1 MIIKC
6 KMCGGDIDFIP
17 GATYGTCEYCGS
29 TSTIPQAEDENKL
42 NRYNRAN
49 HFRRQCE
56 FDKAVAA
63 YEKILEQDD
72 TDAEA
77 HWGAVISRF
86 GIEYVEDPATHQRIP
101 TCHRVQVASILTD
114 EDYLA
119 AVENAP
125 DEESR
130 RIYQEEAARIAEIQK
145 GILAISANEKPYD
158 VFICYKETDENG
170 QRTRDSQWAQDVYY
184 GLTEQ
189 GLKVFFSRI
198 TLEAKLWQQYEPY
211 IFAALN
217 SAKVMVVVGSRPEYF
232 NAVWVKNEWSRYLS
246 LMKHDHKR
254 LLIPCYRDMDPYDL
268 PEELSMLQSQDMS
281 KIGFMQDLLRGIQKV
296 MQQPTSA
303 PQGVRVETA
312 TVETNAPGVTSLLKR
327 AALFLEDGDTASAR
341 EYYDRVLDIDP
352 ECAEAYMGKVCAETG
367 CRKESDLGALNY
379 CVDMRGDWQKAV
391 RFASA
396 AQKQKYEG
404 YMANVRARVE
414 EHCHEL
420 AIDCACAVA
429 VGRGSCA
436 KMDDALKSYRANCL
450 TKGSESTDYSAEE
463 NASWHLAGY
472 QSIRNTLAQMIA
484 DNDPRDVTEGML
496 KVAAAMFGQI
506 KGEEERAQ
514 QCLVLAE
521 QARQKVIYEKASARR
536 AAIGMPDLMDA
547 ADLEALAKQFG
558 QIPGYKDAKRQAEQC
573 LQDAENVRENA
584 YNDAVKAM
592 QEAERSSCKWREAI
606 QMLAREG
613 LNGYRDVEELRKQ
626 GEQLYE
632 ECRNAEE
639 KERKAKERKNKRLT
653 VAFVLV
659 VLIACVVGWF
669 VVTRVIPNNKYQR
682 AVTLRENGQYD
693 DAIAAFAELGD
704 YSDAAAQITETKY
717 QQAVSLR
724 EAGEYESAI
733 AVFASLNDYRDA
745 ETQIEEMKQ
754 EKYQQAVTLREN
766 GQYEEA
772 IAAFEKLGDYSDA
785 EVKIKEIKYQQAMA
799 LRRSGQYDE
808 AIAAF
813 EKLGDYSDAEVKIKE
828 IKYQQAMALRRSG
841 QYDEAIAAF
850 TALGNYGDA
859 EMQIKEVKYQQAVEL
874 RENGQYDDAIVA
886 FTELKDYSD
895 AKTQI
900 AEMKYQQGK
909 AFLNVMDYD
918 NAARILITIK
928 GYKDVDKLLTEND
941 DIMAIS
947 AEIMLDTKFT
957 VGNYVTFGTYPQ
969 TALGN
974 DQTPIEWL
982 VLARDGRQA
991 LLISRYGLDAKPY
1004 NTKLSSTTWG
1014 KCTLRTWLN
1023 DTFLNKAFSSTE
1035 QTAILTTDVD
1045 NSKQQC
1051 YSGWNPSREND
1062 TKDKVFLLS
1071 YAEANK
1077 YFGIQYVGTNV
1088 ASQKARVAPTAYI
1101 EGKIYTYNE
1110 SKTIDGQNAGT
1121 WWLRS
1126 PGKKSLDA
1134 SVTTAS
1140 GMFNS
1145 SDVNLVEIVRP
1156 ALWVSIDS
1164 PIFRQ

>member
-198 TLEAKLWQQYEPY
+198 TLEDKLGQQYEPY

-217 SAKVMVVVGSRPEYF
+217 SAKVMVVIGSRPEYF

-396 AQKQKYEG
+396 GQKQKYEG
-404 YMANVRARVE
+404 YMASVRARVE

-429 VGRGSCA
+429 VGRGSRA
-436 KMDDALKSYRANCL
+436 KMDDALKAYRANCL

-472 QSIRNTLAQMIA
+472 QSIRNTLAQMAA
-484 DNDPRDVTEGML
+484 DNAPRDVPEGML

-506 KGEEERAQ
+506 KGEEERAH

-536 AAIGMPDLMDA
+536 AAIGTPDLMDA

-558 QIPGYKDAKRQAEQC
+558 QIPGYKDAKQQAEQC
-573 LQDAENVRENA
+573 LQDAENARETV
-584 YNDAVKAM
+584 YNDAVEAM
-592 QEAERSSCKWREAI
+592 QEAEKGNFSFKWEKAI
-606 QMLAREG
+606 RMLAREG
-613 LNGYRDVEELRKQ
+613 LNGYRDVEKLRKQ
-626 GEQLYE
+626 AEQRYE

-639 KERKAKERKNKRLT
+639 KQRRANARKKKTMTIAAIVLA
-653 VAFVLV
+653 VA
-659 VLIACVVGWF
+659 ACVAGWF
-669 VVTRVIPNNKYQR
+669 VVTRVIPENKYQQ
-682 AVTLRENGQYD
+682 AWTLRENGKYD
-693 DAIAAFAELGD
+693 EAIAAFEELGE
-704 YSDAAAQITETKY
+704 YSDAKAQITETKY
-717 QQAVSLR
+717 QQATN
-724 EAGEYESAI
+724 
-733 AVFASLNDYRDA
+733 LN
-745 ETQIEEMKQ
+745 
-754 EKYQQAVTLREN
+754 
-766 GQYEEA
+766 
-772 IAAFEKLGDYSDA
+772 AFGK
-785 EVKIKEIKYQQAMA
+785 
-799 LRRSGQYDE
+799 YDE
-808 AIAAF
+808 A
-813 EKLGDYSDAEVKIKE
+813 Y
-828 IKYQQAMALRRSG
+828 
-841 QYDEAIAAF
+841 AIYV
-850 TALGNYGDA
+850 TL
-859 EMQIKEVKYQQAVEL
+859 
-874 RENGQYDDAIVA
+874 
-886 FTELKDYSD
+886 T
-895 AKTQI
+895 
-900 AEMKYQQGK
+900 
-909 AFLNVMDYD
+909 
-918 NAARILITIK
+918 
-928 GYKDVDKLLTEND
+928 GYKDVDKLLTED
-941 DIMAIS
+941 DNIVAVIK
-947 AEIMLDTKFT
+947 ALEARDAKFT
-957 VGNYVTFGTYPQ
+957 VGNYVTFGEYPQ
-969 TALGN
+969 TTAGE
-974 DQTPIEWL
+974 DMTPIEWL
-982 VLARDGRQA
+982 VLARDGDKA
-991 LLISRYGLDAKPY
+991 LLISRYGLDAQPY
-1004 NTKLSSTTWG
+1004 NKDHTSVTWET
-1014 KCTLRTWLN
+1014 CTLRTWLN
-1023 DTFLNKAFSSTE
+1023 GTFYNKAFSSAE
-1035 QTAILTTDVD
+1035 QVAILTTSVD
-1045 NSKQQC
+1045 NSKYQC
-1051 YSGWNPSREND
+1051 YSGGSTNGCNN
-1062 TKDKVFLLS
+1062 TQDKVLLLS

-1077 YFGIQYVGTNV
+1077 YFGVTYDNRRNTK
-1088 ASQKARVAPTAYI
+1088 SRVAPTAYAI
-1101 EGKIYTYNE
+1101 AQGAYADSFRRTA
-1110 SKTIDGQNAGT
+1110 DGTAAGQ

-1126 PGKKSLDA
+1126 PGLYHQDYAA
-1134 SVTTAS
+1134 SVLTDGS
-1140 GMFNS
+1140 FDGHDVS
-1145 SDVNLVEIVRP
+1145 SDYGSVRP
-1156 ALWVSIDS
+1156 ALWVNIEADVLA
-1164 PIFRQ
+1164 P

>member
-198 TLEAKLWQQYEPY
+198 TLEDKLGQQYEPY

-217 SAKVMVVVGSRPEYF
+217 SAKVMVVIGSRPEYF

-396 AQKQKYEG
+396 GQKQKYEG
-404 YMANVRARVE
+404 YMASVRARVE

-429 VGRGSCA
+429 VGRGSRA
-436 KMDDALKSYRANCL
+436 KMDDALKAYRANCL

-472 QSIRNTLAQMIA
+472 QSIRNTLAQMAA
-484 DNDPRDVTEGML
+484 DNAPRDVPEGML
-496 KVAAAMFGQI
+496 KVAAVMFGQI
-506 KGEEERAQ
+506 KGEEERAH

-536 AAIGMPDLMDA
+536 AAIGTPDLMDA

-558 QIPGYKDAKRQAEQC
+558 QIPGYKDAKQQAEQC
-573 LQDAENVRENA
+573 LQDAENARETV
-584 YNDAVKAM
+584 YNDAVEAM
-592 QEAERSSCKWREAI
+592 QEAEKGNFSFKWEKAI
-606 QMLAREG
+606 RMLAREG
-613 LNGYRDVEELRKQ
+613 LNGYRDVEKLRKQ
-626 GEQLYE
+626 AEQRYE

-639 KERKAKERKNKRLT
+639 KQRRANARKKKTMTIAAIVLA
-653 VAFVLV
+653 VA
-659 VLIACVVGWF
+659 ACVAGWF
-669 VVTRVIPNNKYQR
+669 VVTRVIPENKYQQ
-682 AVTLRENGQYD
+682 AWTLRENGKYD
-693 DAIAAFAELGD
+693 EAIAAFEELGE
-704 YSDAAAQITETKY
+704 YSDAKAQITETKY
-717 QQAVSLR
+717 QQATN
-724 EAGEYESAI
+724 
-733 AVFASLNDYRDA
+733 LN
-745 ETQIEEMKQ
+745 
-754 EKYQQAVTLREN
+754 
-766 GQYEEA
+766 
-772 IAAFEKLGDYSDA
+772 AFGK
-785 EVKIKEIKYQQAMA
+785 
-799 LRRSGQYDE
+799 YDE
-808 AIAAF
+808 A
-813 EKLGDYSDAEVKIKE
+813 Y
-828 IKYQQAMALRRSG
+828 
-841 QYDEAIAAF
+841 AIYV
-850 TALGNYGDA
+850 TL
-859 EMQIKEVKYQQAVEL
+859 
-874 RENGQYDDAIVA
+874 
-886 FTELKDYSD
+886 T
-895 AKTQI
+895 
-900 AEMKYQQGK
+900 
-909 AFLNVMDYD
+909 
-918 NAARILITIK
+918 
-928 GYKDVDKLLTEND
+928 GYKDVDKLLTED
-941 DIMAIS
+941 DNIVAVIK
-947 AEIMLDTKFT
+947 ALEARDAKFT
-957 VGNYVTFGTYPQ
+957 VGNYVTFGEYPQ
-969 TALGN
+969 TTAGE
-974 DQTPIEWL
+974 DMTPIEWL
-982 VLARDGRQA
+982 VLARDGDKA
-991 LLISRYGLDAKPY
+991 LLISRYGLDAQPY
-1004 NTKLSSTTWG
+1004 NKDHTSVTWET
-1014 KCTLRTWLN
+1014 CTLRTWLN
-1023 DTFLNKAFSSTE
+1023 GTFYNKAFSSAE
-1035 QTAILTTDVD
+1035 QAAILTTSVD
-1045 NSKQQC
+1045 NSKYQC
-1051 YSGWNPSREND
+1051 YSGWSTNGCNN
-1062 TKDKVFLLS
+1062 TQDKVLLLS

-1077 YFGIQYVGTNV
+1077 YFGVTYDNRRNTK
-1088 ASQKARVAPTAYI
+1088 SRVAPTAYAI
-1101 EGKIYTYNE
+1101 AQGAYADSFRRTA
-1110 SKTIDGQNAGT
+1110 DGTAAGQ

-1126 PGKKSLDA
+1126 PGLYHQDYAA
-1134 SVTTAS
+1134 SVLTDGS
-1140 GMFNS
+1140 FDGHDVS
-1145 SDVNLVEIVRP
+1145 SDYGSVRP
-1156 ALWVSIDS
+1156 ALWVNIEADVLA
-1164 PIFRQ
+1164 P

>member
-198 TLEAKLWQQYEPY
+198 TLEDKLGQQYEPY

-254 LLIPCYRDMDPYDL
+254 LLIPCYQDMDPYDL

-785 EVKIKEIKYQQAMA
+785 EVKIKEIKYP
-799 LRRSGQYDE
+799 
-808 AIAAF
+808 
-813 EKLGDYSDAEVKIKE
+813 
-828 IKYQQAMALRRSG
+828 QAMALRRSG

>member
-198 TLEAKLWQQYEPY
+198 TLEDKLGQQYEPY

-217 SAKVMVVVGSRPEYF
+217 SAKVMVVIGSRPEYF

-303 PQGVRVETA
+303 PQVVRVETA
-312 TVETNAPGVTSLLKR
+312 TAETNAPGVTSLLKR

-396 AQKQKYEG
+396 GQKQKYEG
-404 YMANVRARVE
+404 YMASVRARVE

-429 VGRGSCA
+429 VGRGSRA
-436 KMDDALKSYRANCL
+436 KMDEALKSYRANCL
-450 TKGSESTDYSAEE
+450 TEGSESTDYSAEE
-463 NASWHLAGY
+463 GASWHLAGY
-472 QSIRNTLAQMIA
+472 QSIRNTLAQMAA
-484 DNDPRDVTEGML
+484 DGDPRDVTEGML

-506 KGEEERAQ
+506 KGEEARAQ
-514 QCLVLAE
+514 QCLALAE
-521 QARQKVIYEKASARR
+521 QARLKAIYEKASARR
-536 AAIGMPDLMDA
+536 EAIGMPDLMDA
-547 ADLEALAKQFG
+547 AYLEALAKQFG
-558 QIPGYKDAKRQAEQC
+558 QIPGYKDAKQQAEQC

-592 QEAERSSCKWREAI
+592 QEAERSSYKWREAI
-606 QMLAREG
+606 QKLAREG

-626 GEQLYE
+626 AEQRYE

-639 KERKAKERKNKRLT
+639 KERKAKERRKKTLT
-653 VAFVLV
+653 IAAVVLV
-659 VLIACVVGWF
+659 VIACAIAWCIPNVI
-669 VVTRVIPNNKYQR
+669 IPNNKYQQ
-682 AVTLRENGQYD
+682 AVVLRENGQYD
-693 DAIAAFAELGD
+693 EAIALFTELGN
-704 YSDAAAQITETKY
+704 YYDAAAQVTETKY
-717 QQAVSLR
+717 QKATN
-724 EAGEYESAI
+724 
-733 AVFASLNDYRDA
+733 LN
-745 ETQIEEMKQ
+745 
-754 EKYQQAVTLREN
+754 
-766 GQYEEA
+766 
-772 IAAFEKLGDYSDA
+772 AFGK
-785 EVKIKEIKYQQAMA
+785 
-799 LRRSGQYDE
+799 YDE
-808 AIAAF
+808 A
-813 EKLGDYSDAEVKIKE
+813 Y
-828 IKYQQAMALRRSG
+828 
-841 QYDEAIAAF
+841 AIYV
-850 TALGNYGDA
+850 TL
-859 EMQIKEVKYQQAVEL
+859 
-874 RENGQYDDAIVA
+874 
-886 FTELKDYSD
+886 T
-895 AKTQI
+895 
-900 AEMKYQQGK
+900 
-909 AFLNVMDYD
+909 
-918 NAARILITIK
+918 
-928 GYKDVDKLLTEND
+928 GYKDVDKLLIED
-941 DIMAIS
+941 DNIVA
-947 AEIMLDTKFT
+947 AKKVLEAREAQFT
-957 VGNYVTFGTYPQ
+957 VGNYVTFGEYPQ
-969 TALGN
+969 TTAGE
-974 DQTPIEWL
+974 DMTPIEWL
-982 VLARDGRQA
+982 VLARDGNKA
-991 LLISRYGLDAKPY
+991 LLISRYWLDAQPY
-1004 NTKLSSTTWG
+1004 NTDHTSVTWET
-1014 KCTLRTWLN
+1014 CTLRTWLN
-1023 DTFLNKAFSSTE
+1023 VTFYNKAFSSDE
-1035 QTAILTTDVD
+1035 QAAILTTSVD
-1045 NSKQQC
+1045 NGKNQGYSKWST
-1051 YSGWNPSREND
+1051 SGGNNTE
-1062 TKDKVFLLS
+1062 DKVFLLS

-1077 YFGIQYVGTNV
+1077 YFGVTYDNISNTK
-1088 ASQKARVAPTAYI
+1088 SRVAPTAYAI
-1101 EGKIYTYNE
+1101 AHGTWTSSSN
-1110 SKTIDGQNAGT
+1110 KTADGTDAGW

-1126 PGKKSLDA
+1126 PGNYQDFAAVVDTDGSLRNITVNYVSG
-1134 SVTTAS
+1134 SVC
-1140 GMFNS
+1140 
-1145 SDVNLVEIVRP
+1145 P
-1156 ALWVSIDS
+1156 ALWVNIEALDATS
-1164 PIFRQ
+1164 F

>member
-29 TSTIPQAEDENKL
+29 MSTIPQAEDENKL

-198 TLEAKLWQQYEPY
+198 TLEDKLGQQYEPY

-217 SAKVMVVVGSRPEYF
+217 SAKVMVVIGSKPEYF

-254 LLIPCYRDMDPYDL
+254 LLIPCYRGMDPYDL

-312 TVETNAPGVTSLLKR
+312 AAETNAPGVTSLLKR

-396 AQKQKYEG
+396 AQKQTYGG
-404 YMANVRARVE
+404 YMASVRARVE

-429 VGRGSCA
+429 VGRGSRA
-436 KMDDALKSYRANCL
+436 KMDDALKAYRANCL
-450 TKGSESTDYSAEE
+450 TKGSESTGYSAEE

-472 QSIRNTLAQMIA
+472 QSIRNTLAQMA
-484 DNDPRDVTEGML
+484 AAGDPRDVTEGML
-496 KVAAAMFGQI
+496 KVAAVMFGQI

-514 QCLVLAE
+514 QCLALAE
-521 QARQKVIYEKASARR
+521 QARQKDEEGKTQQEKRKR
-536 AAIGMPDLMDA
+536 KKRTMTIVAA
-547 ADLEALAKQFG
+547 
-558 QIPGYKDAKRQAEQC
+558 
-573 LQDAENVRENA
+573 
-584 YNDAVKAM
+584 
-592 QEAERSSCKWREAI
+592 
-606 QMLAREG
+606 
-613 LNGYRDVEELRKQ
+613 
-626 GEQLYE
+626 
-632 ECRNAEE
+632 
-639 KERKAKERKNKRLT
+639 
-653 VAFVLV
+653 VLV
-659 VLIACVVGWF
+659 VAACIVGWF
-669 VVTRVIPNNKYQR
+669 VVTRVIPNNKYQH
-682 AVTLRENGQYD
+682 ALALRE
-693 DAIAAFAELGD
+693 
-704 YSDAAAQITETKY
+704 S
-717 QQAVSLR
+717 
-724 EAGEYESAI
+724 
-733 AVFASLNDYRDA
+733 
-745 ETQIEEMKQ
+745 
-754 EKYQQAVTLREN
+754 

-772 IAAFEKLGDYSDA
+772 IAAFEELG
-785 EVKIKEIKYQQAMA
+785 
-799 LRRSGQYDE
+799 
-808 AIAAF
+808 
-813 EKLGDYSDAEVKIKE
+813 
-828 IKYQQAMALRRSG
+828 
-841 QYDEAIAAF
+841 
-850 TALGNYGDA
+850 
-859 EMQIKEVKYQQAVEL
+859 
-874 RENGQYDDAIVA
+874 
-886 FTELKDYSD
+886 DYSD

-900 AEMKYQQGK
+900 TETKYQQGK
-909 AFLNVMDYD
+909 RFLTAKDYD
-918 NAARILITIK
+918 SAARILINIK
-928 GYKDVDKLLTEND
+928 EYEDVDKLLAED
-941 DIMAIS
+941 DNMIA
-947 AEIMLDTKFT
+947 AVAAAAAARDAKFA
-957 VGNYVTFGTYPQ
+957 VGNYVTFGRYPQ
-969 TALGN
+969 TKAGK
-974 DQTPIEWL
+974 DKTPIEWL
-982 VLARDGRQA
+982 VLARDGSKA
-991 LLISRYGLDAKPY
+991 LLISRYGLDAQPY
-1004 NTKLSSTTWG
+1004 NTTNSEVTWET
-1014 KCTLRTWLN
+1014 CTLRTWLN
-1023 DTFLNKAFSSTE
+1023 STFYNKAFSSAE
-1035 QTAILTTDVD
+1035 QAAILTTNVD
-1045 NSKQQC
+1045 NSKYQC
-1051 YSGWNPSREND
+1051 YSGWSTNGGNN
-1062 TKDKVFLLS
+1062 TQDKVFLLS

-1077 YFGIQYVGTNV
+1077 YFDVTHDN
-1088 ASQKARVAPTAYI
+1088 SSNTKSRVAPTAYAI
-1101 EGKIYTYNE
+1101 AQGAWTSSSDKTADRTY
-1110 SKTIDGQNAGT
+1110 AGC
-1121 WWLRS
+1121 WWMRS
-1126 PGKKSLDA
+1126 PGGRQIYAAVVDSDGWLRNRVNGD
-1134 SVTTAS
+1134 S
-1140 GMFNS
+1140 GS
-1145 SDVNLVEIVRP
+1145 VRP
-1156 ALWVSIDS
+1156 ALWVNIEKVV
-1164 PIFRQ
+1164 FK